1 MPEINENRNDYD
13 DNQVR
18 HSLIGKLKNLPTNPG
33 VYQFLNDAGKI
44 IYVGKA
50 INLRSRVRSYFQQN
64 RPVDAKTKALMAKIA
79 DVEIIVTDSE
89 AEALILEDT
98 LIKKLKPRY
107 NILLRDDKTYPFIR
121 VTNEQYPRVFITRKI
136 IRDGSRYFGPF
147 TEVSNLRRLV
157 KTIRTLFFLRSCEL
171 NITTQSIE
179 KKKFKVCLD
188 YHIKKCEGP
197 CEGLVSEEIYN
208 DGVKSAIQVIIGK
221 THDLEKSIES
231 KMNELSE
238 LMEFEKAAL
247 LRNKLTVLREFTT
260 TQKVVTIDLIDRDI
274 VGLAR
279 IDELSCAVILK
290 VRDGKLI
297 GKRQF
302 IISNSIGKSDEELI
316 QTVLE
321 KWYLESEI
329 VPKEIF
335 LPALPEQADFI
346 NDWLRQKRGKS
357 LEMTVPKLGD
367 KKKLVAMA
375 NINAEYLLRD
385 YQIALVKKE
394 QTASRAVLSLQRDL
408 RLDKP
413 PLRIECFDNS
423 HIQGSDYVS
432 SLVVFI
438 DGKPKKS
445 DYRKFKIKSF
455 AGNDDFAAMREVVG
469 RRYSRLI
476 EEKASFPD
484 LIIIDG
490 GKGQL
495 SSAMEVLTKLGI
507 NNQITVIGLA
517 KRLEEVFFPGE
528 SDPVLL
534 PRTSSSLKLIQHI
547 RDEAH
552 RFAINYHRQLREKRT
567 LQTELTKIDGI
578 GEKTAQ
584 NLLIKFGSF
593 EGIRNASN
601 ESLIAET
608 GEKLAAKIMDYFNTN
623 EA

>member
-1 MPEINENRNDYD
+1 MPEINENINDYD
-13 DNQVR
+13 DSQVR

-33 VYQFLNDAGKI
+33 VYQFMNEAGKI

-64 RPVDAKTKALMAKIA
+64 RPVDAKTKALMVKIA

-121 VTNEQYPRVFITRKI
+121 VTNEQYPRVYITRKI

-197 CEGLVSEEIYN
+197 CEGLVSEEAYN

-221 THDLEKSIES
+221 THDLEKSIEA

-260 TQKVVTIDLIDRDI
+260 SQKVATIDLIDRDI

-367 KKKLVAMA
+367 KKKLVTMA

-408 RLDKP
+408 RLEKP

-455 AGNDDFAAMREVVG
+455 VGNDDFAAMREVVG

-507 NNQITVIGLA
+507 NNQVTVIGLA

-528 SDPVLL
+528 SDAVLL

-601 ESLIAET
+601 ESLVAET

-623 EA
+623 ES

>member
-1 MPEINENRNDYD
+1 MPVINENINDYD

-18 HSLIGKLKNLPTNPG
+18 HSLNGKLKHLPTNPG

-50 INLRSRVRSYFQQN
+50 INLRNRVKSYFQQN

-121 VTNEQYPRVFITRKI
+121 VTNEQYPRVYITRKI

-171 NITTQSIE
+171 NISTQAID

-197 CEGLVSEEIYN
+197 CEGLVSEEVYN

-221 THDLEKSIES
+221 TYDLEKGIEA

-260 TQKVVTIDLIDRDI
+260 SQKVVTIDLIDRDI

-335 LPALPEQADFI
+335 LPAFPEQADFI

-367 KKKLVAMA
+367 KKKLVTMA

-408 RLDKP
+408 RLEKP

-455 AGNDDFAAMREVVG
+455 VGNDDFAAMREVVG

-507 NNQITVIGLA
+507 NNQVTVIGLA

-528 SDPVLL
+528 SDAVLL

-552 RFAINYHRQLREKRT
+552 RFAINFHRQLREKRT

-578 GEKTAQ
+578 GDKTAQ

-601 ESLIAET
+601 ESLVAET
-608 GEKLAAKIMDYFNTN
+608 GEKLAAKIMDYFNSN
-623 EA
+623 EF